1 MIIPAHY
8 PIFVYYQHQYHMNP
22 VAPEI
27 EKRIHDSFGRQ
38 KLMTAYGAKIS
49 AIGHGYME
57 ISLDPQDFLLRTS
70 GIFHGGVL
78 AAMADTA
85 AGYAAGTVH
94 VNDASFLTVEFKIN
108 YLNQAK
114 GTQLITRAKLLKS
127 GFTLTVAQADLFTI
141 EEGQERQVATA
152 LVTLMKAK

>member
-1 MIIPAHY
+1 
-8 PIFVYYQHQYHMNP
+8 MNQI
-22 VAPEI
+22 APEI
-27 EKRIHDSFGRQ
+27 EKRIHDSFARQ

-49 AIGHGYME
+49 TIGHGYIE
-57 ISLDPQDFLLRTS
+57 ISLEPQDFLLRTS

-85 AGYAAGTVH
+85 AGYAAGTVY

-114 GTQLITRAKLLKS
+114 GSQLLTRARLLKS
-127 GFTLTVAQADLFTI
+127 GSTLTVAQSDLFTV
-141 EEGQERQVATA
+141 EEGRERQVATA
-152 LVTLMKAK
+152 IVTLMKAK